1 MTSIPS
7 PDWRSSAQIRV
18 APVGLP
24 ATRQS
29 GWSRSSAVGHC
40 LGLVRRATM
49 GPCSFCGEH
58 TNSSDP
64 RGRSKHVLLTY
75 PPGIVCSFSFPA
87 TEGAWGRR
95 GLMRYAPRVPAWGP
109 TAKKQ
114 APRVPHR
121 CRSYSVL
128 TRTLIRSI
136 KRPTAVARASRTRL
150 QSSVLCLPWV
160 SYLSIQPVFR
170 AISPGA
176 YVCAYSHHKELVSP
190 LDPYASHTRQN
201 QW

>member
-87 TEGAWGRR
+87 TEGARGRR
-95 GLMRYAPRVPAWGP
+95 ELIDNRRDWDACVRAPP
-109 TAKKQ
+109 
-114 APRVPHR
+114 PRNKRPGSHPR
-121 CRSYSVL
+121 CRSYYVL
-128 TRTLIRSI
+128 GRQLNPQRG
-136 KRPTAVARASRTRL
+136 RRL
-150 QSSVLCLPWV
+150 FSELLERDCSQVRLPWI
-160 SYLSIQPVFR
+160 SYLSLQPIFR
-170 AISPGA
+170 GIYRRGH
-176 YVCAYSHHKELVSP
+176 VCAYSHHKKLVSP
-190 LDPYASHTRQN
+190 LDPYASHTGQN